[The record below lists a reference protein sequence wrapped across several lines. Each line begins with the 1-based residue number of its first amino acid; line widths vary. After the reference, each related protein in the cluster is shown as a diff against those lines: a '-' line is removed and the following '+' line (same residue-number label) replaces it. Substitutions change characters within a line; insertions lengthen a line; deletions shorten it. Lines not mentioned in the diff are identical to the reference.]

1 MIKIDA
7 KELLKLADGLAAYKN
22 MMPKSVA
29 NSALRKSVRP
39 MYNSAQR
46 LAPKGRV
53 ISREGWGKNKGPEYA
68 RGGITRRDVRIKMVP
83 AGRDE
88 SARAVVG
95 VSKKK
100 GKVGWRTHFITR
112 GFTDR
117 GGRKHR
123 GRNFLQDAFDYTI
136 EIVRDNFTRE
146 ALLSFRK
153 WARRYLPKGKF

>member
-7 KELLKLADGLAAYKN
+7 NDLLKLADGLGTYKSI
-22 MMPKSVA
+22 MPKSVA
-29 NSALRKSVRP
+29 SSALRKSVRP

-53 ISREGWGKNKGPEYA
+53 VARDGWGKYKGPDYA
-68 RGGITRRDVRIKMVP
+68 RGGMTRRDVRIKMVP
-83 AGRDE
+83 PVADE

-100 GKVGWRTHFITR
+100 GKVGWRTHFITQ

-117 GGRKHR
+117 GGRFHR
-123 GRNFLQDAFDYTI
+123 GKNFLEDAFEFTI
-136 EIVRDNFTRE
+136 GIVRDNFNRE
-146 ALLSFRK
+146 VLLSFQK
-153 WARRYLPKGKF
+153 WARRNLTKGRY